1 MSRHASDV
9 AVDYPARN
17 PFELP
22 ALIGAIAAVLLGLFG
37 LIFPTAALTVLGLLV
52 GVYLI
57 VSGILR
63 VSTAVS
69 SPEFGMPTR
78 WGLGILGVL
87 IVAAG
92 VVALNNPGGT
102 LVVLV
107 IVVGI
112 GWMIDGIGY
121 LVAAFTM
128 RRVSTGAAV
137 ALAIGGVLLFAAGV
151 ILLVVPQGALTG
163 LFTFISVLMLVF
175 GAASLVALLVVRLA
189 KR

>member
-22 ALIGAIAAVLLGLFG
+22 ALIGSIVAVLLGLFG
-37 LIFPTAALTVLGLLV
+37 LVFPTAALTALGLLV

-63 VSTAVS
+63 VSTAVT
-69 SPEFGMPTR
+69 SPELGTGMR
-78 WGLGILGVL
+78 WGLGIIGAL
-87 IVAAG
+87 IIAAG
-92 VVALNNPGGT
+92 VLALNNPGGT

-107 IVVGI
+107 IVVGV

-128 RRVSTGAAV
+128 RRVSRGGAV
-137 ALAIGGVLLFAAGV
+137 ALSIGGVLLIAAGV

-163 LFTFISVLMLVF
+163 LFTFISVLLLVF
-175 GAASLVALLVVRLA
+175 GAASLVALLVVRL
-189 KR
+189 RRR